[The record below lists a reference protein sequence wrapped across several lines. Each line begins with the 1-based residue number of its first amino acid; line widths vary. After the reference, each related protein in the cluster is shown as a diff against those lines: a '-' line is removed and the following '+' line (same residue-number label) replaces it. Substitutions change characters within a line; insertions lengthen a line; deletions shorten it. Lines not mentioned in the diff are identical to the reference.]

1 MVCAACAV
9 CERTDTRCIE
19 QSCDTY
25 RACAFGRRS
34 RRWGSC
40 SSSGLPRDRHREQE
54 SGDGRAGLVVEWG
67 ESVPFLNRIRCCRR
81 AKTTSCDHSPDINM
95 HFFIKRS
102 TCTQGRSMLGRHK
115 MSGGEVTSNSS
126 ANTDLYT
133 LEFWISTSFSSSAGN
148 NNV

>member
-1 MVCAACAV
+1 M
-9 CERTDTRCIE
+9 
-19 QSCDTY
+19 
-25 RACAFGRRS
+25 
-34 RRWGSC
+34 
-40 SSSGLPRDRHREQE
+40 
-54 SGDGRAGLVVEWG
+54 VEWG

-102 TCTQGRSMLGRHK
+102 TCTQGRSMLQAHFPWTPYDEW
-115 MSGGEVTSNSS
+115 GGEVTSNSS

-148 NNV
+148 NTCEDTRYTRERER